1 MKCPK
6 SESAKAEYQTSYIKN
21 NKERNQQEPGF
32 EPTKVNT
39 KPEPRNCEQG
49 ADAQDLKGEKNWSR

>member
-6 SESAKAEYQTSYIKN
+6 SESAKAEYQTSYNKN

-39 KPEPRNCEQG
+39 KPEPGNCEQG
-49 ADAQDLKGEKNWSR
+49 VDAQDL